1 MMSGWA
7 ERVATLI
14 RGLDPV
20 RHAAEIGRLRSCR
33 TLADLEA
40 LARDAWLTQTAAGER
55 LRLVRHGS
63 GTFLVVAYV
72 DGWTRTLSQ
81 A

>member
-1 MMSGWA
+1 MAGIA
-7 ERVATLI
+7 DRVAVLTK
-14 RGLDPV
+14 GLDPTK
-20 RHAAEIGRLRSCR
+20 HADEIGRLRGCR
-33 TLADLEA
+33 VLGDLEA
-40 LARDAWLTQTAAGER
+40 LAKDGWLTRQATGER